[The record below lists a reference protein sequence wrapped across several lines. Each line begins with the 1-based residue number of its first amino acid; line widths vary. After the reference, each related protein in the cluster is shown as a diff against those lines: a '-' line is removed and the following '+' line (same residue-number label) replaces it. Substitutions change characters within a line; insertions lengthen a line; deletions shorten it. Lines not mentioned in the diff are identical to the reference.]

1 MPPAEAPTETVA
13 ADSYLTLHYRVSIA
27 AGAGR
32 AGAAPADEG
41 PGASVNDVVSTFG
54 SKPATLQLGAGQ
66 LSPALE
72 ERLLGLAVGA
82 HEVFELEAGE
92 AFGPRNPT
100 LVQQL
105 PRKVLEAESDKTDYV
120 AGDVVEFNA
129 PGGGR
134 YAGVF
139 RSLDNDYAV
148 FDFNHPLAGQPV
160 RFEVRI
166 VGIL

>member
-1 MPPAEAPTETVA
+1 MSPAEAPTPSVR
-13 ADSYLTLHYRVSIA
+13 ADSYLTLHYRVSLDA
-27 AGAGR
+27 RRAPSPASSRGDAGAS
-32 AGAAPADEG
+32 GA
-41 PGASVNDVVSTFG
+41 DVVSTFG
-54 SKPATLQLGAGQ
+54 TQPATLQLGAGQ

-72 ERLLGLAVGA
+72 ECLLGLPVGA
-82 HEVFELEAGE
+82 HQVFELAADE

-100 LVQQL
+100 LVQQV
-105 PRKVLEAESDKTDYV
+105 PRKLLEAESDKTDYSP
-120 AGDVVEFNA
+120 GDVVEFNA

-139 RSLDNDYAV
+139 RAFDGEYAT

-166 VGIL
+166 VSIL